1 MLFHFFIDWYMLFF
15 QPEITFH
22 FYVPLYWCAFYM
34 DGINFYLFCEDFHR
48 HNSTSSP
55 GDWYRHYMTYYTV
68 LWVFFFFTMWTTLG
82 TSCIHCFIHH
92 NKITSIMQ
100 VTVFYLSFSMVLD
113 LINKSKKWHLEKC
126 CWRGKTC
133 IAILFWLRMIF
144 ETISTILHQREVL
157 LPFRLQTIKNLMLN

>member
-1 MLFHFFIDWYMLFF
+1 MYHYIDVHSTWMESIFISSVKTSTGTTLPHLLETGTDITWLITLFF
-15 QPEITFH
+15 GF
-22 FYVPLYWCAFYM
+22 
-34 DGINFYLFCEDFHR
+34 
-48 HNSTSSP
+48 
-55 GDWYRHYMTYYTV
+55 
-68 LWVFFFFTMWTTLG
+68 FFFFTMWTTLG